1 MNINI
6 LYNKQR
12 GLWQTII
19 SNDEGKRISVRE
31 YKEKKELFDY
41 LKNWGMD
48 EEQIEKHEY
57 NNQTKDNS
65 DKKGKEIT
73 AWIICLMIVCLEKSS

>member
-19 SNDEGKRISVRE
+19 SNDEGKRITVRE

-48 EEQIEKHEY
+48 DEQI
-57 NNQTKDNS
+57 DS
-65 DKKGKEIT
+65 
-73 AWIICLMIVCLEKSS
+73 IISYGE